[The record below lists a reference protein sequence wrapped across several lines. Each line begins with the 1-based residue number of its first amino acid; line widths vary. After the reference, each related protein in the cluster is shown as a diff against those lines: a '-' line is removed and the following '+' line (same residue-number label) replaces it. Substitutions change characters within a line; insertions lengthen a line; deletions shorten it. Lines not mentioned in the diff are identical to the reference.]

1 MSCFGSCI
9 PSNELNKRKHCNK
22 RLTIARL
29 CREMLGVKR
38 NKAHSDQENDN
49 YNVHTLTDD
58 IFVLVKSAR
67 CKLRHLPPKMH
78 RGFFFGFFST
88 LYIYIYRSS
97 TEKKFLSES
106 SSSSYI
112 T

>member
-38 NKAHSDQENDN
+38 NKAHSDQENDI

-58 IFVLVKSAR
+58 IVLVKSA
-67 CKLRHLPPKMH
+67 
-78 RGFFFGFFST
+78 
-88 LYIYIYRSS
+88 
-97 TEKKFLSES
+97 
-106 SSSSYI
+106 
-112 T
+112 